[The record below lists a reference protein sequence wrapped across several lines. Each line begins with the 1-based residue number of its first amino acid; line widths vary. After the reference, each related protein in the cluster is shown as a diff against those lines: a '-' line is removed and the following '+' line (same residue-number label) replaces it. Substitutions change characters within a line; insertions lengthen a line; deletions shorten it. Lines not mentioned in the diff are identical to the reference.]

1 MGLPHA
7 IYMTTANITDR
18 SIAINMVEYCCNVK
32 KTTPSPE
39 NSGRWRLYR
48 TKFCGYNPGHFKGR
62 GWSCKAKRTLCFFCF
77 SETLDCI
84 AHLRLAWQISPTLEK
99 LREIP
104 SCRHISCSSALGR
117 PFKCDTGDTQN
128 QYPLFGARAV
138 RHTVSFSICAI
149 NISCYFSFPVLYYPW
164 WLNSFR

>member
-18 SIAINMVEYCCNVK
+18 SGAINMVEYGCNVK
-32 KTTPSPE
+32 KSIPSPE
-39 NSGRWRLYR
+39 NSDWWRLYQ
-48 TKFCGYNPGHFKGR
+48 TKFRGYNPRHFKGR
-62 GWSCKAKRTLCFFCF
+62 GWGCKAKWTPYFFCF

-104 SCRHISCSSALGR
+104 SKLISDDCSCLYSYYLQKILNKLLYKNYRQFKQRYRFRLVLRLYRGYRELSPKIRFQSFCACRS
-117 PFKCDTGDTQN
+117 
-128 QYPLFGARAV
+128 
-138 RHTVSFSICAI
+138 
-149 NISCYFSFPVLYYPW
+149 
-164 WLNSFR
+164 